1 MWQIQSDIN
10 NWPVWQKE
18 VTFAKLEGKLVKG
31 ATFKWKAMGINIVSE
46 LQEVVS
52 NKSIGWTG
60 NSLGMSAVHL
70 WKFEK
75 LGNNTRVITE
85 ESLSGWL
92 PMLIK
97 IIKPDF
103 LEQSLLKALLTLKNH
118 AELSFVRSLP
128 GANKTKN

>member
-1 MWQIQSDIN
+1 M
-10 NWPVWQKE
+10 
-18 VTFAKLEGKLVKG
+18 VKG